1 MKAMQ
6 KAANGRAAA
15 LRPLRVLLVEDSSAD
30 AFLLEHALKR
40 GGFDSACER
49 VDTAEAM
56 SAALDRRQWDL
67 ILADH
72 SMPQFSAPAALE
84 LTKQKNLDVPFIIVS
99 GHIEED
105 TAVAAMKAGA
115 HDYVM
120 KDRLGRL
127 VPAVERELR
136 EAEIRRAQRQA
147 EAELRRAHDEL
158 ETRVERRTADLKA
171 ANERLQSVLE
181 ERRRLENELLEI
193 AENER
198 RSIGF
203 DLHDDLG
210 QKLTG
215 VSLMIKG
222 LERRLAQ
229 QQHAGAGEASA
240 IRELIEQAI
249 HHTHNLA
256 HQFGSL
262 DVSGNDFSAVFREL
276 AANAEKM
283 FGISCTLTLHGEI
296 PVLPGN
302 GIVQLCK
309 IAQEAIS
316 NAVKH
321 GKATRVLIGATV
333 DSDKLVLIVRN
344 DGVPFS
350 VPEGKKNRMG
360 LRIMNYRANTIGATF
375 DVRPDQKYGTIVTC
389 VLPIKTG
396 SRPHAEEPPRAR
408 AVSQSGL
415 KVRTRMTIE
424 QAVP

>member
-1 MKAMQ
+1 MKQVQ
-6 KAANGRAAA
+6 KAANGRAAR
-15 LRPLRVLLVEDSSAD
+15 RPLRVLFVEDSPAD
-30 AFLLEHALKR
+30 AFLLEHALNR
-40 GGFDSACER
+40 GGFDCICER

-56 SAALDRRQWDL
+56 TIALDNREWDL

-84 LTKQKNLDVPFIIVS
+84 LTKEKKLDVPFVIVS
-99 GHIEED
+99 GHIEEE

-136 EAEIRRAQRQA
+136 EAEIRRAQRKA

-158 ETRVERRTADLKA
+158 EMRVERRTADLKA
-171 ANERLQSVLE
+171 ANEKLQSVLE

-222 LERRLAQ
+222 LERRLVQ
-229 QQHAGAGEASA
+229 QQHASADEARSV
-240 IRELIEQAI
+240 RELIEQAI

-262 DVSGNDFSAVFREL
+262 DVSGTDFSAVFREL
-276 AANAEKM
+276 AANVEKM
-283 FGISCTLTLHGEI
+283 FGIPCSLTLKGEV
-296 PVLPGN
+296 PVLAGN

-321 GKATRVLIGATV
+321 GKATHVTIAAVCDAEQILLT
-333 DSDKLVLIVRN
+333 VRN

-350 VPEGKKNRMG
+350 VPENKKNRMG

-375 DVRPDQKYGTIVTC
+375 DVRPGEKSGTVVTC
-389 VLPIKTG
+389 ILPMKTG
-396 SRPHAEEPPRAR
+396 PRAPAEASHR
-408 AVSQSGL
+408 SKTASPNGA
-415 KVRTRMTIE
+415 KVRTRRAIE
-424 QAVP
+424 PAVS